1 MKTETLRL
9 FRLNSANNKFQL
21 TIIMKQMCW
30 NISQYS
36 SWENELRE
44 KMRRDESYICS
55 RKALFPHCGFYRI
68 VHWDFK
74 KGKKF
79 LEFFF
84 SNWNFMVRNF
94 FTLKLSRFSVFK
106 VFKLFLV
113 FDSKSKLLGQ
123 RESFLIFSGWIF
135 SLIF

>member
-55 RKALFPHCGFYRI
+55 RKAFFPHCGFYRI

-79 LEFFF
+79 LEFF
-84 SNWNFMVRNF
+84 SQIEILW
-94 FTLKLSRFSVFK
+94 S
-106 VFKLFLV
+106 
-113 FDSKSKLLGQ
+113 
-123 RESFLIFSGWIF
+123 EIF
-135 SLIF
+135 SLLNFRGFQFLKFSNFFWFSILKANCWGNEKVFWYFLVEFLV